1 LHKADQHSSKYFSL
15 NKKESA
21 GLRRLLHFHKVHF
34 KNNQG
39 SNHDEGCKLL
49 SYFEDGV
56 CSCMDYLLMWPLESV
71 RSQQVSM
78 QGSTKDGCAR
88 QQEEEDVWHEKTQRD
103 SLPLL

>member
-1 LHKADQHSSKYFSL
+1 
-15 NKKESA
+15 
-21 GLRRLLHFHKVHF
+21 
-34 KNNQG
+34 
-39 SNHDEGCKLL
+39 
-49 SYFEDGV
+49 
-56 CSCMDYLLMWPLESV
+56 MWPLESV